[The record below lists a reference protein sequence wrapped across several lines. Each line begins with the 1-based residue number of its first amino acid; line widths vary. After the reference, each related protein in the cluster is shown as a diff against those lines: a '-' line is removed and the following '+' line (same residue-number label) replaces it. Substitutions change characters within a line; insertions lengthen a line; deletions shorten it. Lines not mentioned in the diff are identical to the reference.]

1 MTERRYA
8 FGVTVSIA
16 WILLVGYLLFR
27 DPTGVSKMSPNDWG
41 SFLSGAFA
49 PLGFLWLIL
58 GYLQQGEELRL
69 STQALRLQ
77 AEELKNSVEQQRALV
92 EVSRLQVEGEREA
105 LAEERR
111 LRIERAMPNLSVY
124 AYANGDT
131 FGRYNDSIYRIC
143 FSNSGSIAFRLRI
156 VLRLTLGEIKQLF
169 TTPAFGRGEVRY
181 SDIEVRNPMHID
193 GSMVEIRYADQLGNE
208 YFEKYLVMRQ
218 TDDTQSSLKFSRIE
232 D

>member
-1 MTERRYA
+1 MTERRYI
-8 FGVTVSIA
+8 FGVTFSIA

-111 LRIERAMPNLSVY
+111 LRIEGAMPNLSVY
-124 AYANGDT
+124 SFGGTFRGD
-131 FGRYNDSIYRIC
+131 GNSSYPIH
-143 FSNSGSIAFRLRI
+143 FSNSGNIACHLRI

-169 TTPAFGRGEVRY
+169 RTPAFGRGEEHYTDVVV
-181 SDIEVRNPMHID
+181 SNPMHID
-193 GSMVEIRYADQLGNE
+193 DSMVEIRYADQLGNE

-218 TDDTQSSLKFSRIE
+218 TDDTRSSLKFSRIE
-232 D
+232 A

>member
-1 MTERRYA
+1 MTEPRYI
-8 FGVTVSIA
+8 FGVTFSIA

-111 LRIERAMPNLSVY
+111 LRIEGAMPNLIVY
-124 AYANGDT
+124 AIGGD
-131 FGRYNDSIYRIC
+131 FQRYRNSVYRIC
-143 FSNSGSIAFRLRI
+143 FSNSGSIACHLRI

-169 TTPAFGRGEVRY
+169 TTQAIGRGEVRY
-181 SDIEVRNPMHID
+181 SDIEVSNPMHID

-208 YFEKYLVMRQ
+208 YLEKYLVMRQ
-218 TDDTQSSLKFSRIE
+218 TDDPESSLKFSRIE
-232 D
+232 A